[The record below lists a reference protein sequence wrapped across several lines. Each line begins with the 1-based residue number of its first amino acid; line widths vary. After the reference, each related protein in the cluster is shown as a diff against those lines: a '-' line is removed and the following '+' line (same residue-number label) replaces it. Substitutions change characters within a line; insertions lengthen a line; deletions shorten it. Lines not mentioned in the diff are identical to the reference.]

1 MSRKLERAAPN
12 PAAEFL
18 TDPEAARLLNLGTT
32 KFLELQKSDPQF
44 PQPVRFGPRAK
55 RHVRGELLAYA
66 LGKRGT
72 LGRGH
77 QR

>member
-1 MSRKLERAAPN
+1 MPRRAERAAPN
-12 PAAEFL
+12 PSGEFL

-32 KFLELQKSDPQF
+32 KFAELQKSDPTF

-66 LGKRGT
+66 MRKRGT
-72 LGRGH
+72 ISGGAR
-77 QR
+77 